1 MSSAPS
7 DDGWDFDTIR
17 TNPYAPSAAG
27 SSNNTFRGRTSGGI
41 STALHH
47 LALNSAPNSENVDS
61 RGRNVGETG
70 GRAYGTSNRRRTS
83 AAADRL
89 VMVEREPETEEP
101 DEEMPMITPQLDY
114 GRNGSTVRPF
124 RRVSDTSDRGA
135 DLYTTLNQDEN
146 RAPAVTSSTEEGALG
161 RQVLAEVV
169 QPAIEKV
176 GSSRSP
182 TLAIHVLNFGRT
194 DEAAEHLGC

>member
-1 MSSAPS
+1 MSSVPS

-27 SSNNTFRGRTSGGI
+27 SSSNTFRKRTLGGI

-61 RGRNVGETG
+61 RGMSVGETG
-70 GRAYGTSNRRRTS
+70 GRTYGTSNRKRPSIAT
-83 AAADRL
+83 DRL
-89 VMVEREPETEEP
+89 VMVERDPETEEP

-135 DLYTTLNQDEN
+135 NLYSTLKQDEN
-146 RAPAVTSSTEEGALG
+146 RAPAVTSTTEEGALG
-161 RQVLAEVV
+161 RQVHAEVI
-169 QPAIEKV
+169 QPVIEKV
-176 GSSRSP
+176 GSSRSSALP
-182 TLAIHVLNFGRT
+182 GRVLNFG
-194 DEAAEHLGC
+194 